1 MNHTDVRETSLTA
14 SVTEA
19 CVSALSQRFA
29 SRGLSKSVLN
39 EANERMEAEEKTRS
53 LDPCAYRLSL
63 LSEAA
68 VDGIYKRGKNKM
80 EAADL
85 IRYADESLR
94 MRRCEMTGEEPCD
107 SIYEQA
113 SVKLE
118 MLPVEV
124 SKDEKKTSLIPAE
137 WKQMPAKMAST
148 IKDRFPLWFSFRNSS
163 TSKAKKKAPISAFA
177 AILAVTVSLVMI
189 VASTLM
195 ITHTKTKISKLNSE
209 ISSLHSEIDDL
220 QSKLESGN
228 DMMEIRR
235 VAVEEYGMVGE
246 EHLRTEYL
254 ALESKEDIEVY
265 EQKRDRNLGLS
276 AILSAIGWKK

>member
-1 MNHTDVRETSLTA
+1 MNQTDVRETSLTA

-19 CVSALSQRFA
+19 CVSALSQKFA
-29 SRGLSKSVLN
+29 SRGLTKSVLN

-68 VDGIYKRGKNKM
+68 VDGIYKRGKSEM
-80 EAADL
+80 ETADL

-94 MRRCEMTGEEPCD
+94 IRRREMAVEESG

-118 MLPVEV
+118 ALPVEI
-124 SKDEKKTSLIPAE
+124 SKTDAKDRALLVE
-137 WKQMPAKMAST
+137 WKQMPAKAVAT
-148 IKDRFPLWFSFRNSS
+148 LKERFPLWFNFKSAD
-163 TSKAKKKAPISAFA
+163 TSKESKKIPISAFA
-177 AILAVTVSLVMI
+177 AVLAVTVSLVMI

-209 ISSLHSEIDDL
+209 IATLQTEIGDL
-220 QSKLESGN
+220 ESKLESGN

-235 VAVEEYGMVGE
+235 IAVEQYGMVGE

-254 ALESKEDIEVY
+254 TLESKEDIEVY
-265 EQKRDRNLGLS
+265 EQKRDKSLGLS
-276 AILSAIGWKK
+276 SILSAIGWKK

>member
-1 MNHTDVRETSLTA
+1 MNHTDVRETSLKA

-29 SRGLSKSVLN
+29 SRGLTKSVLN

-68 VDGIYKRGKNKM
+68 VAGIYKRGKSEM
-80 EAADL
+80 ETADL
-85 IRYADESLR
+85 IRYVDESLR
-94 MRRCEMTGEEPCD
+94 IRRREMAVEESE

-118 MLPVEV
+118 ALPVQV
-124 SKDEKKTSLIPAE
+124 SETDVKSKSLAQ
-137 WKQMPAKMAST
+137 WKQMPAKAAAT
-148 IKDRFPLWFSFRNSS
+148 FKERFPLWFNFKAAD
-163 TSKAKKKAPISAFA
+163 TSKESKKLPISAFA
-177 AILAVTVSLVMI
+177 AILAVAVSLVMI

-209 ISSLHSEIDDL
+209 IATLNSEIGDL
-220 QSKLESGN
+220 ESKLESGN

-235 VAVEEYGMVGE
+235 IAVEEYGMVGE

-254 ALESKEDIEVY
+254 TLESKEDIEVY
-265 EQKRDRNLGLS
+265 EQKREKNLGLS

>member
-1 MNHTDVRETSLTA
+1 MNHADVHETSLTA
-14 SVTEA
+14 SATEA

-29 SRGLSKSVLN
+29 SRGLTKSVLK
-39 EANERMEAEEKTRS
+39 EASERMEAEEKTRS

-68 VDGIYKRGKNKM
+68 VTGIYKRGKSEM
-80 EAADL
+80 ETADL

-94 MRRCEMTGEEPCD
+94 IRRSEIAIEEDD

-113 SVKLE
+113 SVKLDT
-118 MLPVEV
+118 LPVETTAV
-124 SKDEKKTSLIPAE
+124 EEKHKLAFVE
-137 WKQMPAKMAST
+137 WKQMPARMMTSFKE
-148 IKDRFPLWFSFRNSS
+148 RFPLWFNFKAAD
-163 TSKAKKKAPISAFA
+163 TSKEKKKTPISAFA

-209 ISSLHSEIDDL
+209 ISTLQSEIGDL
-220 QSKLESGN
+220 ESKLESGN

-235 VAVEEYGMVGE
+235 IAVEEYGMVGE

-254 ALESKEDIEVY
+254 AMESKEDIEVY
-265 EQKRDRNLGLS
+265 EQKRDKSLGLS

>member
-1 MNHTDVRETSLTA
+1 MNHTDVCETSLTA

-29 SRGLSKSVLN
+29 SRGLTKSVLK
-39 EANERMEAEEKTRS
+39 EASERMEAEEKTRS

-68 VDGIYKRGKNKM
+68 VDGIYKRGKSEM
-80 EAADL
+80 ETADL

-94 MRRCEMTGEEPCD
+94 IRRGECEVEECV

-118 MLPVEV
+118 ALPAEV
-124 SKDEKKTSLIPAE
+124 SKTETKHKLIPVE
-137 WKQMPAKMAST
+137 WKRIPAKAVT
-148 IKDRFPLWFSFRNSS
+148 CFKERVPLWFSNQMADSS
-163 TSKAKKKAPISAFA
+163 KGKKKLPISVFA
-177 AILAVTVSLVMI
+177 AVLAVTVSLVMI

-209 ISSLHSEIDDL
+209 ISTLHSEIGDL
-220 QSKLESGN
+220 EAKLESGN

-235 VAVEEYGMVGE
+235 IAVEEYGMVGE

-254 ALESKEDIEVY
+254 AKESKEDIEVY
-265 EQKRDRNLGLS
+265 EQKRDKSLGLS

>member
-1 MNHTDVRETSLTA
+1 MNHTDVCKTSPTA

-19 CVSALSQRFA
+19 CVSALSQKFA
-29 SRGLSKSVLN
+29 SRGLTKSVLK
-39 EANERMEAEEKTRS
+39 EASERMEAEEKTRS

-68 VDGIYKRGKNKM
+68 VSGIYKRGKNEM
-80 EAADL
+80 ETADL

-94 MRRCEMTGEEPCD
+94 IRRRENEVEECA

-118 MLPVEV
+118 ALPAEL
-124 SKDEKKTSLIPAE
+124 SKTDERRKLIPVE
-137 WKQMPAKMAST
+137 WKQMPAKAVT
-148 IKDRFPLWFSFRNSS
+148 RFKERFPLWFSL
-163 TSKAKKKAPISAFA
+163 KATERAKEKKKLPISAFA

-209 ISSLHSEIDDL
+209 ISTLQSEIGDL
-220 QSKLESGN
+220 ESKLESGN

-235 VAVEEYGMVGE
+235 IAVEEYGMVGE

-254 ALESKEDIEVY
+254 AKESKEDIEVY
-265 EQKRDRNLGLS
+265 EQKRDKNLGLS